1 MKTIYQAIKDE
12 LGNSFALLGKGKVE
26 NIIITRRLNPDE
38 DFDADI
44 AISKTFSGIHADCLY
59 SLVASPNI
67 SESDLSISL
76 GDRNLILRMAN
87 QIYSSI
93 GEEEKKLDQPN
104 VYIGS
109 ND

>member
-12 LGNSFALLGKGKVE
+12 LGNAFALLGKGKVE
-26 NIIITRRLNPDE
+26 NIIIKRSLNPDD
-38 DFDADI
+38 DFDASVAND
-44 AISKTFSGIHADCLY
+44 KTFSGVHADCLY

-76 GDRNLILRMAN
+76 GDRNMILRMAN

-93 GEEEKKLDQPN
+93 GEEEKSLDQPN
-104 VYIGS
+104 VYIGFK
-109 ND
+109 D